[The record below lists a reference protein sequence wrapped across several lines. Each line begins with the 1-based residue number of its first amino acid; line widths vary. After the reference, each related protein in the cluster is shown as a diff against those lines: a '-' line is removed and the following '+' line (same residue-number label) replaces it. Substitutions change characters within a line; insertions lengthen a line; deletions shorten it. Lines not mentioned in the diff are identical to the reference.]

1 MSNTVKLNEN
11 NFSKLDDFIEEYIE
25 KKAMGYYQCRS

>member
-25 KKAMGYYQCRS
+25 KKQWATLS